1 MKVIFL
7 DIDGVLNTNET
18 IDIVD
23 NYYRETGI
31 KKIYID
37 EFRIEYL
44 RKIVEMTDAKIVLSS
59 SLRWRFKKVGD
70 KCIARTKYAVE
81 FINIFEK
88 YGLFLYDVIPK
99 IENASR
105 QDEIRLW
112 LSYNDS
118 VDNFVILDDESVS
131 LMDFVGTNL
140 IVLNKLSI
148 GEMVRDM
155 RDSTGLCERHVDEA
169 INILNGKKYCK
180 SLLKNKKIKEEK
192 FYVF

>member
-180 SLLKNKKIKEEK
+180 SLLKNKKIKEE
-192 FYVF
+192 

>member
-88 YGLFLYDVIPK
+88 YGLFLLYGV
-99 IENASR
+99 
-105 QDEIRLW
+105 
-112 LSYNDS
+112 
-118 VDNFVILDDESVS
+118 
-131 LMDFVGTNL
+131 
-140 IVLNKLSI
+140 
-148 GEMVRDM
+148 
-155 RDSTGLCERHVDEA
+155 
-169 INILNGKKYCK
+169 
-180 SLLKNKKIKEEK
+180 
-192 FYVF
+192 